1 MNSTPSGT
9 QPIVDCLVDRKQQN
23 KLAVAAKGG
32 DMAALATLLT
42 SARFLAKR
50 IGMEMRSVALSAD
63 DAASIAFER
72 FIVSLKKFDQAKA
85 DIFHFWYYQGRL
97 AVLDELR
104 NSRKV
109 GGRQNHKFVLQ
120 YRADLEDEL
129 HLHGRTFLDIDK
141 FAAKHGISTRRAQR
155 IAVIAAARR
164 SNVSLLLLESGEEWV
179 ADHGPRPNEV
189 IESNEKSK
197 LIMDQ
202 LDTLE
207 ERERQ
212 YLVAH
217 FGLDGT
223 DPKTL
228 TEIAKKAGYCT
239 ERVRQVVEDAL
250 AKMKRKIANGG
261 EGGIEQ
267 FLVASGAD
275 EVAEGG

>member
-1 MNSTPSGT
+1 
-9 QPIVDCLVDRKQQN
+9 
-23 KLAVAAKGG
+23 
-32 DMAALATLLT
+32 
-42 SARFLAKR
+42 
-50 IGMEMRSVALSAD
+50 
-63 DAASIAFER
+63 
-72 FIVSLKKFDQAKA
+72 
-85 DIFHFWYYQGRL
+85 
-97 AVLDELR
+97 
-104 NSRKV
+104 
-109 GGRQNHKFVLQ
+109 LQ

-212 YLVAH
+212 YLH
-217 FGLDGT
+217 G
-223 DPKTL
+223 
-228 TEIAKKAGYCT
+228 AGSPGRRRCAGQDEEEDR
-239 ERVRQVVEDAL
+239 ERRRRGHRAISRGVRC
-250 AKMKRKIANGG
+250 
-261 EGGIEQ
+261 
-267 FLVASGAD
+267 
-275 EVAEGG
+275 

>member
-1 MNSTPSGT
+1 MTLEKSVP
-9 QPIVDCLVDRKQQN
+9 
-23 KLAVAAKGG
+23 VAAICTG
-32 DMAALATLLT
+32 
-42 SARFLAKR
+42 
-50 IGMEMRSVALSAD
+50 
-63 DAASIAFER
+63 FEVTGLPLPKSP
-72 FIVSLKKFDQAKA
+72 ISLN
-85 DIFHFWYYQGRL
+85 G
-97 AVLDELR
+97 
-104 NSRKV
+104 
-109 GGRQNHKFVLQ
+109 
-120 YRADLEDEL
+120 DEL
-129 HLHGRTFLDIDK
+129 HVGGWH
-141 FAAKHGISTRRAQR
+141 